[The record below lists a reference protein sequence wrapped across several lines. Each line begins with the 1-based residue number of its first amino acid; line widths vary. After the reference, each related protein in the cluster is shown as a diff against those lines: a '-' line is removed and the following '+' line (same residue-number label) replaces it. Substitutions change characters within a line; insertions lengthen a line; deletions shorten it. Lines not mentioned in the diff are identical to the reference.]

1 MSTQRKADFVQEQ
14 LSEEAVHT
22 YLKENPDFFER
33 HSSLLGSLRL
43 PHVTGGTVSLVER
56 QVSVLRQKD
65 LKLER
70 KLKDL
75 LEVARANDILAAK
88 LHQLTLQLMA

>member
-1 MSTQRKADFVQEQ
+1 MSTQPKPDFIEEE
-14 LSEEAVHT
+14 LSENAVHDF
-22 YLKENPDFFER
+22 LQENPDFFER
-33 HSSLLGSLRL
+33 HGALLSSLRL
-43 PHVTGGTVSLVER
+43 PHVTGGTVSLVEH

-75 LEVARANDILAAK
+75 IEMCGG
-88 LHQLTLQLMA
+88 LHDVFL